1 MKIYFAGSIRGGR
14 DDAAVYAQLIDHLR
28 AYGRVLTEHV
38 GSSTLTVL
46 DEDGGSDAFIHTQDV
61 AWLTEAPV
69 LVAEVSTP
77 SLGVGYEIGR
87 AVEQGKHVLCLY
99 RPRDGR
105 RLSAMI
111 AGCPDVVNVTYHNLE
126 EAKASIDHFFRTV
139 VSIAP

>member
-1 MKIYFAGSIRGGR
+1 MNIYFAGSIRGGR
-14 DDAAVYAQLIDHLR
+14 DDAAVYAQVIDHLR

-38 GSSTLTVL
+38 GSSSLTVL
-46 DEDGGSDAFIHTQDV
+46 DDDGLPDDALHEQDV
-61 AWLTEAPV
+61 AWLLESDV

-111 AGCPDVVNVTYHNLE
+111 AGCPDVINMTYQTME
-126 EAKASIDHFFRTV
+126 EAKASIDLFFRNV
-139 VSIAP
+139 VSIIP

>member
-1 MKIYFAGSIRGGR
+1 MNIYFSGSIRGGR
-14 DDAAVYAQLIDHLR
+14 DDAAVYAQVIDHLR

-38 GSSTLTVL
+38 GSSSLTVL
-46 DEDGGSDAFIHTQDV
+46 DDDGLPDAALHEQDV
-61 AWLTEAPV
+61 AWLHTADV

-87 AVEQGKHVLCLY
+87 AVEQGKHVLCFY

-111 AGCPDVVNVTYHNLE
+111 AGCPDVSNVTYRSVQE
-126 EAKASIDHFFRTV
+126 SKVSIDHFFRNV
-139 VSIAP
+139 VSIIP